1 MEKMLRFGVGIQGQR
16 DRRMQHFENKFQ
28 NLNLVLEDTDEDL
41 STLSHGLLAEWS
53 ERETQCLGEMND
65 IEAAQINGE
74 SKELK
79 CVSDEE
85 LMMYLASEDPRTKLF
100 AEKYIQF
107 TALGL
112 DSRVAQTLCMFYKS
126 GAANRDSFEEYFIK
140 MLRKYNPQEIVS
152 LLEDLQGMDL
162 EQVNNLSGYCLKMVK
177 QRGLKPI
184 QCTANEGPKTRRRK
198 IQWKS
203 LQIYEKTKQSEKKL
217 EAKDSRI
224 ATVKEKWLCRK
235 EPTSSDQRKVYQGTV
250 LTASK
255 PRVQIGKM
263 SRLSQ
268 PPQSINQCKV
278 EQTSESH
285 ADTRNDDNKENSTTE
300 VLPKSVSEGKVACG
314 TNRQTSN
321 VYTKDRSKAGQMSIS
336 HTDTRNDD
344 KENSTT
350 EVPPKSVS
358 EGKVTCG
365 TNRQASNVHAKDPSK
380 AGQINELH
388 EDTRSDDDK
397 ENSTTKVLPKSVSEG
412 KVVCGTNHQGSNV
425 HAKVK
430 HAYAKLTQ
438 PLANTLFNL
447 HRVEKLPAD
456 QPLDDIVLMYLCQ
469 LSESKALQLLMAYDA
484 QDHVQDRVD
493 NVSVYF
499 MDFAFRFHKQKS

>member
-1 MEKMLRFGVGIQGQR
+1 
-16 DRRMQHFENKFQ
+16 
-28 NLNLVLEDTDEDL
+28 
-41 STLSHGLLAEWS
+41 
-53 ERETQCLGEMND
+53 
-65 IEAAQINGE
+65 
-74 SKELK
+74 
-79 CVSDEE
+79 
-85 LMMYLASEDPRTKLF
+85 
-100 AEKYIQF
+100 
-107 TALGL
+107 
-112 DSRVAQTLCMFYKS
+112 MFYKS

-140 MLRKYNPQEIVS
+140 MLRKYNPQEIVC

-177 QRGLKPI
+177 QRGLKPT
-184 QCTANEGPKTRRRK
+184 QCTGNEGPKTRRRK

-203 LQIYEKTKQSEKKL
+203 LQIYQNTKQSEKKL

-224 ATVKEKWLCRK
+224 VTVNEKRLCKK
-235 EPTSSDQRKVYQGTV
+235 EPTSSNQRKVYQGTV

-268 PPQSINQCKV
+268 PPQSTNQCKV
-278 EQTSESH
+278 EQKSESH
-285 ADTRNDDNKENSTTE
+285 ADTRNDDNKENSTTK
-300 VLPKSVSEGKVACG
+300 VPPKSVSVGKVACG
-314 TNRQTSN
+314 TNRHVSN
-321 VYTKDRSKAGQMSIS
+321 VHAKEQSKAGQMSESRIQE
-336 HTDTRNDD
+336 TRNDD
-344 KENSTT
+344 NKENSTT

-358 EGKVTCG
+358 EGKVACG
-365 TNRQASNVHAKDPSK
+365 ATNRQASNVHAKDQSK
-380 AGQINELH
+380 AEQVSESH
-388 EDTRSDDDK
+388 ADTGDDDNK
-397 ENSTTKVLPKSVSEG
+397 ENSTTEVPPKSVSEG
-412 KVVCGTNHQGSNV
+412 KVACVATNRQASKV

-430 HAYAKLTQ
+430 HAYAKRTQ
-438 PLANTLFNL
+438 SLANTLFNL